1 MTSRSPLRFG
11 YGTNG
16 FANHRLDHA
25 LDVIAGLGYEGVALT
40 LDHTHLDPY
49 DPDLGTRLD
58 EVRRRLDALGL
69 AVVVETGARYLLD
82 PWHKHSPTLLHED
95 AEGRAA
101 RVDFLER
108 AIRIGAGL
116 GAEAVSF
123 WSGVLP
129 AGSSPE
135 RGWELLAEG
144 CGRLARTAAREGV
157 VLGFEPEPGML
168 VEDLAGY
175 RRLRDS
181 LGSPASFRLTLD
193 IGHCRCLEA
202 EPVADCVRSAGPD
215 LVNVQIDD
223 MRRGVHEHL
232 EFGEGEID
240 FTPVLAALAE
250 AGYRG
255 LVAVELPRHSHSAP
269 DTARRSLAFLRAH
282 AEPPRLSPA
291 EAVDAGMTEPGRAWL
306 AAAVARA
313 RKDPAALL
321 TDFPAVG
328 RGCGRGPL
336 TVPGWAGWTVDE
348 AARAVLLDGA
358 AADTVADV
366 YARGDRA
373 ERRAVLRA
381 LPYLDLGRAALPLV
395 EDALRTN
402 DIALVAAALGP
413 AAAGLDAEAWRQGVL
428 KCVFLGVPLRE
439 VAAVEERMDA
449 ELARMLLD
457 FAHERVAAG
466 RDVPA
471 DALALVRRYPALLD
485 ASPIHAE
492 AASPE
497 PRRAEAARRVLAA
510 LR

>member
-16 FANHRLDHA
+16 FANHRFDQA

-40 LDHTHLDPY
+40 LDHAHLDPFA
-49 DPDLGTRLD
+49 PGLAGRLRT
-58 EVRRRLDALGL
+58 VRRRLDALGL

-95 AEGRAA
+95 AEGREA

-116 GAEAVSF
+116 GAEAVSL

-129 AGSSPE
+129 AGTAPE
-135 RGWELLAEG
+135 RGWDLLTEG
-144 CGRLARTAAREGV
+144 CGRLAQTAAREGV

-168 VEDLAGY
+168 VADLADY
-175 RRLRDS
+175 RRLRDE
-181 LGSPASFRLTLD
+181 LGAPASFRLTLD
-193 IGHCRCLEA
+193 IGHCRCLER
-202 EPVADCVRSAGPD
+202 EPVADCVRAAAPD

-250 AGYRG
+250 VGYGG

-269 DTARRSLAFLRAH
+269 QTARRSLAFLRAH
-282 AEPPRLSPA
+282 AQPRRPSPA
-291 EAVDAGMTEPGRAWL
+291 DAVDADLAAEGRAWL

-313 RKDPAALL
+313 AADPAALL
-321 TDFPAVG
+321 TDFPAAA
-328 RGCGRGPL
+328 RACGRGPL
-336 TVPGWAGWTVDE
+336 TAPGWEGWTVDE
-348 AARAVLLDGA
+348 AARAVLLGGA
-358 AADTVADV
+358 SADTVADV

-381 LPYLDLGRAALPLV
+381 LPWLDLGSATPALL

-402 DIALVAAALGP
+402 DGALVAAALGP
-413 AAAGLDAEAWRQGVL
+413 AAAALDAGAWRQGVL
-428 KCVFLGVPLRE
+428 KCVFLGVPLTA
-439 VAAVEERMDA
+439 VAGLGERTDA

-471 DALALVRRYPALLD
+471 DVLPLVRRFPALLD